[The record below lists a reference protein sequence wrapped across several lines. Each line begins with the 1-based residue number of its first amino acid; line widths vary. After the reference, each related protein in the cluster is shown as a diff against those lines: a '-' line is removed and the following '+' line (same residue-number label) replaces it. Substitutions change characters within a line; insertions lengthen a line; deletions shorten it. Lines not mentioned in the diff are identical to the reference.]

1 MITMNIFAPLKGRQS
16 RRCQAILPAFIFHIL
31 LLAISHPIFAQSDY
45 YHGKTITYVVGLLA
59 GDSTDMWSRSL
70 TRQMIKHIPG
80 QPQIIVQNMPGAGGL
95 IAANYVYGVAKPD
108 GLTMG
113 SVSASHYFHQLAGRK
128 EAQFDWRKFSWIGSS
143 ARHEYLFVM
152 RGDA

>member
-1 MITMNIFAPLKGRQS
+1 MLMENICTPSKEPKL
-16 RRCQAILPAFIFHIL
+16 RRRPAILSAVVFYFL
-31 LLAISHPIFAQSDY
+31 LLAVSDPILAQSDF

-95 IAANYVYGVAKPD
+95 IAANYIYGVAKPD
-108 GLTMG
+108 GLTLG
-113 SVSASHYFHQLAGRK
+113 SLSATHY
-128 EAQFDWRKFSWIGSS
+128 
-143 ARHEYLFVM
+143 
-152 RGDA
+152 